1 MESFIFTVR
10 QEDVESLNEAMQTW
24 GLEHKPHVTLAFDSS
39 SPPEWV
45 QVIVNGITS
54 PAAMNCL
61 SAAIGYFVARN
72 KGKKLEIQTN
82 DGKKFIAEGF
92 NHREIGT
99 LLIECQ
105 DHIVVNND
113 NKPT

>member
-10 QEDVESLNEAMQTW
+10 QEDVESLNEAMSKW
-24 GLEHKPHVTLAFDSS
+24 HLEHKPHVTLAFDSS
-39 SPPEWV
+39 TPLEWV

-72 KGKKLEIQTN
+72 KGKKLAIQTS

-92 NHREIGT
+92 SQREISI
-99 LLIECQ
+99 LLKDSQ
-105 DHIVVNND
+105 GYIVVEND
-113 NKPT
+113 KKPT